1 MRTVELQFSDLLKE
15 IARGRKGSRDL
26 TLEEAHLAA
35 RYIIENKA
43 TPAQIGA
50 FLASERIKTESSEE
64 LFAFS
69 NALRLHVV
77 TLNSDSGRIV
87 QGLDAAG
94 PFDGRQNSFFATIPA
109 ALIVRAAG
117 VPILLH
123 GVKSPL
129 PPKKGTGLFDV
140 LTALHLPL
148 GTSAQDI
155 QCTYQQLGISFLDVE
170 AVCAPLRRLRPIREE
185 LYFRTLLNT
194 VEKTL
199 NPANHARL
207 IIGIF
212 HLTQRRAIFGLLSR
226 ITYQEILM
234 VQGVEGSEDLYVH
247 RPSVLWKVTRDHTEE
262 ITINP
267 GEMGL
272 MPTIN
277 RINLSPS
284 EQAQAILHIIS
295 GNPHPLRDLV
305 VYNAGVRLWFSR
317 CTSTWQQGVELARY
331 LLDTGQA
338 QKILQRWQAW
348 KPYSD

>member
-1 MRTVELQFSDLLKE
+1 MELQFSDLLKE
-15 IARGRKGSRDL
+15 VARGRKGSRDL
-26 TLEEAHLAA
+26 TIEEAQLAA
-35 RYIIENKA
+35 RFIIENKA

-69 NALRLHVV
+69 DTLRLHLVPPIPIPW
-77 TLNSDSGRIV
+77 RIDP
-87 QGLDAAG
+87 GLDTVG

-140 LTALHLPL
+140 LSALHLPL
-148 GTSAQDI
+148 GSSANDI

-170 AVCAPLRRLRPIREE
+170 IVCPPLQRLRPIREE
-185 LYFRTLLNT
+185 LYFRTLFNT

-199 NPANHARL
+199 NPANNARL
-207 IIGIF
+207 IMGIF
-212 HLTQRRAIFGLLSR
+212 HLTQRRAILGLLSR
-226 ITYQEILM
+226 LNYQEILI

-267 GEMGL
+267 VEIGL

-277 RINLSPS
+277 RMSLSPS
-284 EQAQAILHIIS
+284 EQAQAILHILA
-295 GNPHPLRDLV
+295 GDPHPLRDLV
-305 VYNAGVRLWFSR
+305 LYNAGVRLWFSR
-317 CTSTWQQGVELARY
+317 CTSNWQEGVELARH

-338 QKILQRWQAW
+338 KKIFQQWQAW
-348 KPYSD
+348 RHYSD